1 MRSIRV
7 GLGLVTAAAAVALG
21 ACSEA
26 APPAGGDTADISSTA
41 GTPVLFTFEGEVLT
55 TAAGAPRAAIHAQL
69 QYVQGILT
77 TQDRANGQTG
87 TPTLE
92 GVTTEPDV
100 ASGAT
105 KVRYTAKLPV
115 VWPKGK
121 DLPKTYELP
130 LPRDARRL
138 DAFNAKYDGACG
150 RNEYGQDT
158 FWHDFRPN
166 APGCTVDDADVTRAT
181 ATVAPHPQATTGKF
195 PEYDAIWADDRLDV
209 VAVFGIISSNTPNDE
224 GARTREKILGEL
236 VRTLPDAKR
245 TEAAPMRGV
254 IAESTVEGSVV
265 VGGDPRTV
273 RFTAILVQEA
283 STAGPAFEA
292 HYEEL
297 TTSADVVVYEG
308 HSGLGK
314 NIDVLMQ
321 KLGTTKGKYQL
332 AYLYGCQT
340 LAYLRPDAFEKR
352 IALNGAED
360 DPEGTRYLDL
370 VTNALPAYGDAGRS
384 TLGLYF
390 AMLGMDDPASFDA
403 LVKGISSS
411 HLVTVLGEHDNRFTP

>member
-1 MRSIRV
+1 MRRIRA
-7 GLGLVTAAAAVALG
+7 GLGLVAVAMTAALG
-21 ACSEA
+21 ACSAEA
-26 APPAGGDTADISSTA
+26 PTAGDSADISSTA
-41 GTPVLFTFEGEVLT
+41 GTPLLFTFEGEVLT
-55 TAAGAPRAAIHAQL
+55 TASGAPRAAIHAQL

-92 GVTTEPDV
+92 GVTSEPD
-100 ASGAT
+100 AATGAT

-115 VWPKGK
+115 VWPKGRA
-121 DLPKTYELP
+121 LPETYALP

-166 APGCTVDDADVTRAT
+166 APGCVVDDADVTRAT
-181 ATVAPHPQATTGKF
+181 ATVAPHPQTTSGKF
-195 PEYDAIWADDRLDV
+195 PEYDAVWADDRLDV

-224 GARTREKILGEL
+224 GARTRETILGEL
-236 VRTLPDAKR
+236 ERTLPDAKR

-283 STAGPAFEA
+283 SSAGPAFEA

-297 TTSADVVVYEG
+297 TAGADLVVYEG

-314 NIDVLMQ
+314 NIDVLTRR
-321 KLGTTKGKYQL
+321 LGATKGKYQL

-340 LAYLRPDAFEKR
+340 LAYLGPDAFDKR
-352 IALNGAED
+352 IALNGSED

-390 AMLGMDDPASFDA
+390 AMLGMDDPASFDT